1 MNSNEVFSID
11 TNKQP
16 WKTRELGEIDASFLA
31 KLLVADSETG
41 MSVSKVRYQAGF
53 TNISHWHNCAHGMYV
68 LDGVLVTS
76 AGSFGPGNFVWFP
89 EGITM
94 FHGAQDDND
103 VTFLFITNKPFDIH
117 FTHIGGDRGLDANF
131 RKDLL

>member
-1 MNSNEVFSID
+1 MEAFMNSNEVFSID

-16 WKTRELGEIDASFLA
+16 WEIRELAEIDARFLA
-31 KLLVADSETG
+31 KLLVADNETG
-41 MSVSKVRYQAGF
+41 MRVSKVRYQSGF

-89 EGITM
+89 EGTTM
-94 FHGAQDDND
+94 SHGAQSDND

-117 FTHIGGDRGLDANF
+117 FTHIEGERA
-131 RKDLL
+131 

>member
-1 MNSNEVFSID
+1 MNSSEVFSID

-16 WKTRELGEIDASFLA
+16 WDLREVVELDASFPV

-41 MSVSKVRYQAGF
+41 MRVLKIRYQAGF

-89 EGITM
+89 EGTTM
-94 FHGAQDDND
+94 FHGAQSDND
-103 VTFLFITNKPFDIH
+103 VTFLFITNKAFDIH
-117 FTHIGGDRGLDANF
+117 FTHIEGERS
-131 RKDLL
+131 